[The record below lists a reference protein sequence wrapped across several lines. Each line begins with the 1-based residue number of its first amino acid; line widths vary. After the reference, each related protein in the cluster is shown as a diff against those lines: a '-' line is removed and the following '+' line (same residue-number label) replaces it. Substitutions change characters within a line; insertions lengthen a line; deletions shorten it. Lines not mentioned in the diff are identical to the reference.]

1 MSFSIIAAI
10 ATNNVIG
17 KNNKLPWHIP
27 EDLEHFY
34 SLVYGK
40 PVIMGR
46 KTYESIGKPI
56 ANSKNII
63 LSHNPELKLVGCKVV
78 NSIDTVLNL
87 YKDKSEIMVIGGAA
101 VYRQFLPF
109 TSKMYLTFIDHQF
122 DGDTYF
128 PKWQVSEWETIAES
142 AIRSNLYSWRLL
154 TLQRK

>member
-1 MSFSIIAAI
+1 M
-10 ATNNVIG
+10 
-17 KNNKLPWHIP
+17 
-27 EDLEHFY
+27 
-34 SLVYGK
+34 
-40 PVIMGR
+40 
-46 KTYESIGKPI
+46 
-56 ANSKNII
+56 
-63 LSHNPELKLVGCKVV
+63 